1 MIIII
6 LGWTELTTFL
16 YIEHMK
22 NENPAGMTREV
33 MFDLDEVSVP
43 TVSRL
48 KAELSHAQQIIAKT
62 TEKFLNNEV
71 RFSDAG
77 AATARLMMASAF
89 AASAIA
95 KIVDAE
101 TRQVLA
107 AERIRAGYFPPRYR
121 PDRPSRE
128 GR

>member
-1 MIIII
+1 
-6 LGWTELTTFL
+6 
-16 YIEHMK
+16 
-22 NENPAGMTREV
+22 
-33 MFDLDEVSVP
+33 MFDIVDEVSVP

-48 KAELSHAQQIIAKT
+48 KAELSHAQQIIEKT
-62 TEKFLNNEV
+62 AEKVLNNEV
-71 RFSDAG
+71 HFSDAG
-77 AATARLMMASAF
+77 ATTARLMVASAL

-121 PDRPSRE
+121 PEPRRRDDGDHRR
-128 GR
+128 